1 MQPFQLLVSFV
12 LHSSASDELRLLC
25 QSSPGKDVFF
35 LQFSPLVPVV
45 IVIRYIIPKG
55 IAGPLFIV
63 KLHIA
68 LDHVD
73 EFFPAFTLIK
83 FEIDVLFGQ
92 LPASSG
98 FIW

>member
-35 LQFSPLVPVV
+35 LQFSPLVAAVKY
-45 IVIRYIIPKG
+45 IRGIIPQG
-55 IAGPLFIV
+55 LAGPPFFLKIHKTAAQV
-63 KLHIA
+63 R
-68 LDHVD
+68 